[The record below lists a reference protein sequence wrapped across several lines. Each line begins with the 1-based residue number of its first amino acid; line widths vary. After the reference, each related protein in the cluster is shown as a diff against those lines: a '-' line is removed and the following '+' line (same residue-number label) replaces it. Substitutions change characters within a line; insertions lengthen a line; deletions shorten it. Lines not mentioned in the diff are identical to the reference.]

1 MQTPLRCR
9 ICLSGALI
17 RKTRLL
23 QDVLF
28 WKPHQDAYVSVLA
41 GSFDEP
47 TGLQGQSHIF
57 VGDKGDYYSIEDG
70 LPQFEKSTPPIKLAD
85 G

>member
-1 MQTPLRCR
+1 MLPQAATRCGR
-9 ICLSGALI
+9 EFCRRPFDVAFACQAPSFAKRGFCKTCGA
-17 RKTRLL
+17 
-23 QDVLF
+23 VLF

-57 VGDKGDYYSIEDG
+57 VGDKGDYYSI
-70 LPQFEKSTPPIKLAD
+70 
-85 G
+85 